1 MRDKLWKWAT
11 VKQPAGVILP
21 RWLVVVR
28 AILYPLDT
36 FYWWYGRQNGYNPQY
51 DEWRIHGV
59 RYTGDALRNLADA
72 QGETYRITR
81 SGEVVTLERVDA

>member
-11 VKQPAGVILP
+11 AKHPEGTILP
-21 RWLVVVR
+21 RRLLVIR

-36 FYWWYGRQNGYNPQY
+36 LYWMMSESRGYQWQSDTWNIY
-51 DEWRIHGV
+51 GV
-59 RYTGDALRNLADA
+59 RYTGAALRALADA

-81 SGEVVTLERVDA
+81 TGECVTLERVDA